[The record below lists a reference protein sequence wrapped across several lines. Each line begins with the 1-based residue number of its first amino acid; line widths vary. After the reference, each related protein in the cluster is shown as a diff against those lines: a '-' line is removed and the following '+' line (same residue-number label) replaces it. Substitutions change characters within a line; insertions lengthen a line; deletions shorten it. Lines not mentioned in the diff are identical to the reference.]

1 MGAIAAKMT
10 MDATVWLA
18 ENRKDISP
26 EVTLGLAKAL
36 GDIAERGR
44 WVAPGPD
51 FDATKQHDMDEI
63 NAFLESSNQ
72 LLASV
77 VRTEGMPEEQAAIFS
92 SIANFMGYKV
102 P

>member
-18 ENRKDISP
+18 EKRKDLTP
-26 EVTLGLAKAL
+26 EVSLGLAKLL

-51 FDATKQHDMDEI
+51 YDPINHDMDDIIAFGE
-63 NAFLESSNQ
+63 NADKLMK
-72 LLASV
+72 SV
-77 VRTEGMPEEQAAIFS
+77 VRTEGLPEEQASIFS
-92 SIANFMGYKV
+92 SIANFLGYKV

>member
-51 FDATKQHDMDEI
+51 FDSTKHDMDDIE
-63 NAFLESSNQ
+63 AFLESSNR

-77 VRTEGMPEEQAAIFS
+77 VRTEGMQEEQAAIFS
-92 SIANFMGYKV
+92 SIANFMGYKA

>member
-18 ENRKDISP
+18 TKRPDLTP
-26 EVTLGLAKAL
+26 EVSLGLAKAL

-44 WVAPGPD
+44 WVAPSPD
-51 FDATKQHDMDEI
+51 YDPINHNMDDI
-63 NAFLESSNQ
+63 NAFMENSDKLM
-72 LLASV
+72 ASV
-77 VRTEGMPEEQAAIFS
+77 VRTEGLQGDQAAIFS
-92 SIANFMGYKV
+92 SIANFMGYTV

>member
-36 GDIAERGR
+36 GEIAERGR

-51 FDATKQHDMDEI
+51 FDPTAHDMDDI
-63 NAFLESSNQ
+63 NAFLESSNR

-77 VRTEGMPEEQAAIFS
+77 VRTEMMPEEQAAIFS
-92 SIANFMGYKV
+92 SIANFMGYRV